1 MFTRWKNNLSALWM
15 GLRLSVF
22 LWLHGWR
29 ATKMSV
35 ETVEPPAD
43 GKPYALQQDV
53 DEQGRVTRSRRYNV
67 DTQQWEE
74 WLDNP
79 ITE

>member
-1 MFTRWKNNLSALWM
+1 
-15 GLRLSVF
+15 
-22 LWLHGWR
+22 
-29 ATKMSV
+29 MSV

>member
-1 MFTRWKNNLSALWM
+1 
-15 GLRLSVF
+15 
-22 LWLHGWR
+22 
-29 ATKMSV
+29 MSV
-35 ETVEPPAD
+35 ETVEPPTD